1 MIKLILFFSLITPE
15 KFLNFLE
22 KELQKNFEELNKKD
36 LKPYYMQYQLIFEER
51 KEIEASFGNII
62 NEYENKKGYID
73 SKIRIGDYNFDSSI
87 YPDELYFG
95 GEEEGVISYILRD
108 LKIPFYED
116 TSIKEIL
123 KKISLRS
130 YQISK
135 VRYLE
140 KKGKII
146 QEVREDT
153 LPCFTKE
160 APEIYIDFKKE
171 KNINEEKIKK
181 IIKEISEIFKG
192 EREII
197 SSSVLYTSIKNRKY
211 FVDTEKRKI
220 FEKRNY
226 NYIYIYA
233 ETKTDDGMWVS
244 DFETIFFFDEKDL
257 PSYDSLIFLTK
268 KIIENVKNLRY
279 AKIQEAYKGPVLI
292 KSPASGVFFHE
303 ILGHRLEGHRQRSRV
318 EGEIFKEK
326 IGEKILEDFIN
337 VYDAPDL
344 KYYKN
349 FPLSGFYNFDEEG
362 IRGKKVILIEKGILK
377 NLLLSRRP
385 VLNFKN
391 SNGHARASPFYL
403 SSSFNPPLPRQGNLI
418 IENLR
423 PVSFDSLKKLLI
435 SECINQNKDYGIIIE
450 KIREGR
456 TQTTKFTLETFES
469 EPVVAKRIYL
479 DGKEEYIRGIRFG
492 GTPLISL
499 KNIILLGDDQKV
511 YNGFC
516 GAESGSIP
524 VGIVSPSVLIREIEL
539 AKKEKSFLKP
549 PFLPRP

>member
-135 VRYLE
+135 VRYLG

-268 KIIENVKNLRY
+268 KIIDNVKNLKY

-403 SSSFNPPLPRQGNLI
+403 SSSFNPPVPRQGNLI

-423 PVSFDSLKKLLI
+423 PVSFDSLKKILI

-516 GAESGSIP
+516 NAESGSIP

-549 PFLPRP
+549 PSLPRP

>member
-51 KEIEASFGNII
+51 KEIEVSFGNII

-192 EREII
+192 EKEII

-403 SSSFNPPLPRQGNLI
+403 SSSFNPPVPRQGNLI

>member
-51 KEIEASFGNII
+51 KEIEVSFGNII

-192 EREII
+192 EKEII

-268 KIIENVKNLRY
+268 KIIENVKNLKY

-403 SSSFNPPLPRQGNLI
+403 SSSFNPPVPRQGNLI

>member
-51 KEIEASFGNII
+51 KEIEVSFGNII

-192 EREII
+192 EKEII

-268 KIIENVKNLRY
+268 KIIENVKNLKY

-403 SSSFNPPLPRQGNLI
+403 SSSFNPPVPRQGNLI

-435 SECINQNKDYGIIIE
+435 SECINQNKDYGI
-450 KIREGR
+450 
-456 TQTTKFTLETFES
+456 
-469 EPVVAKRIYL
+469 
-479 DGKEEYIRGIRFG
+479 
-492 GTPLISL
+492 
-499 KNIILLGDDQKV
+499 
-511 YNGFC
+511 
-516 GAESGSIP
+516 
-524 VGIVSPSVLIREIEL
+524 
-539 AKKEKSFLKP
+539 
-549 PFLPRP
+549 

>member
-51 KEIEASFGNII
+51 KEIEVSFGNII

-192 EREII
+192 EKEII

-403 SSSFNPPLPRQGNLI
+403 SSSFNPPVPRQGNLI

-423 PVSFDSLKKLLI
+423 PVSFDSLKKILI

>member
-1 MIKLILFFSLITPE
+1 MIKFILIFSLMSPE

-22 KELQKNFEELNKKD
+22 KNLFENFEELNKKD
-36 LKPYYMQYQLIFEER
+36 LKPYYMQYQIIFEER
-51 KEIEASFGNII
+51 KEIEASYGNIT
-62 NEYENKKGYID
+62 NEYENKRGYID
-73 SKIRIGDYNFDSSI
+73 SRIRIGDYNFDSSI
-87 YPDELYFG
+87 YPDEFYFG
-95 GEEEGVISYILRD
+95 GEEENVISYILKD
-108 LKIPFYED
+108 LEIPVYED
-116 TSIKEIL
+116 TLIKEVL
-123 KKISLRS
+123 KKISLRN

-135 VRYLE
+135 IRYLE
-140 KKGKII
+140 KKARLV

-160 APEIYIDFKKE
+160 APEFYIDLE
-171 KNINEEKIKK
+171 KDENIDDKKIKK
-181 IIKEISEIFKG
+181 IIKKISEIFK
-192 EREII
+192 EEKEIL
-197 SSSVLYTSIKNRKY
+197 SSGVLYNSIKNKKY

-244 DFETIFFFDEKDL
+244 DFETIFFFNEKDL
-257 PSYDSLIFLTK
+257 PSYDSLIILTK
-268 KIIENVKNLRY
+268 KIIENVKNLKY
-279 AKIQEAYKGPVLI
+279 AKIQESYKGPVLI

-303 ILGHRLEGHRQRSRV
+303 ILGHRLEGHRQRSRI

-326 IGEKILEDFIN
+326 IGEKILENFIN
-337 VYDAPDL
+337 VYDAPNF

-349 FPLSGFYNFDEEG
+349 FPLSGFYKFDEEG

-385 VLNFKN
+385 VLDFKN
-391 SNGHARASPFYL
+391 SNGHARASPSYL
-403 SSSFNPPLPRQGNLI
+403 SYSFSPPLPRQGNLI
-418 IENLR
+418 IENLN
-423 PVSFDSLKKLLI
+423 PVSFDSLKKILI
-435 SECINQNKDYGIIIE
+435 LECMNQNKDYGIIIE

-469 EPVVAKRIYL
+469 EPIVAKRIYL

-499 KNIILLGDDQKV
+499 KNIILLGDDPGV

-516 GAESGSIP
+516 NAESGSIP
-524 VGIVSPSVLIREIEL
+524 VSIVSPSVLIKEIEL
-539 AKKEKSFLKP
+539 TKKEKSFLKP
-549 PFLPRP
+549 PSLPRP